1 MYEHAGTAMLALMR
15 SLLVDDSSRFLAAA
29 RELLEGQ
36 GVEVVGVASTIEEAV
51 QLARSLRPDVCL
63 VDIDLGDECGFDL
76 ALRLE
81 ESGDDSPRVILIS
94 AYPERDFADMIPG
107 SPAIGFLPKPAL
119 SAERI
124 RAMLEG

>member
-36 GVEVVGVASTIEEAV
+36 GIEVVGVASTIEEAA
-51 QLARSLRPDVCL
+51 QLARALRPDVCL

-76 ALRLE
+76 AHLLA

-94 AYPERDFADMIPG
+94 AYPERDFADIIPN
-107 SPAIGFLPKPAL
+107 SPAIGFLAKPAL

-124 RAMLEG
+124 RAILER